1 MALCPAYQLWCCPP
15 NLAEIAL
22 TPFVGSALATGQF
35 PEGADRDEENLT
47 LSSPHSLV
55 HRLRYSLGNK

>member
-1 MALCPAYQLWCCPP
+1 MALCPTYQLQCLP
-15 NLAEIAL
+15 AEIAL

-55 HRLRYSLGNK
+55 HRLCYSLGNK